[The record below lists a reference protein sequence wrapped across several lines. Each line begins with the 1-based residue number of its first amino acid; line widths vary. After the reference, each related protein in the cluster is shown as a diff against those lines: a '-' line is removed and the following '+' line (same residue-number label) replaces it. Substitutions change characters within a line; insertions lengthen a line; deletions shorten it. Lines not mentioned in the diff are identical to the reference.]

1 MEHDFKRMAQYELIN
16 HIHSFDNMSSQGLNV
31 EEYKWVV
38 TSLSID
44 ELIEK
49 SEFDSNKQEWIK
61 WIKSEQKGRET
72 EWGYD
77 SIQQIS
83 NYWLANP
90 EQEPIIMA
98 RTGAGKIE
106 IWDGFH
112 RFGIAI
118 QNKLD
123 KVPVIL
129 GEAIKQ

>member
-1 MEHDFKRMAQYELIN
+1 MEYNFKKMTQDELIN
-16 HIHSFDNMSSQGLNV
+16 YVHPFNDMSSEELKV
-31 EEYKWVV
+31 EEYKWAVMK
-38 TSLSID
+38 LSVD
-44 ELIEK
+44 ELVEK
-49 SEFDSNKQEWIK
+49 NGFDSNKQEWIK
-61 WIKSEQKGRET
+61 WIEIEQNVRKE

-90 EQEPIIMA
+90 EQEPIIIA
-98 RTGAGKIE
+98 RNEAGKFD

-129 GEAIKQ
+129 GEQ

>member
-1 MEHDFKRMAQYELIN
+1 MERDFKRMSQEELIN
-16 HIHSFDNMSSQGLNV
+16 HVHSFDNMSSQGLKV

-38 TSLSID
+38 MSLSID
-44 ELIEK
+44 ELVEK
-49 SEFDSNKQEWIK
+49 SEFDSNKQGWIE
-61 WIKSEQKGRET
+61 WIKSEQKERET

-98 RTGAGKIE
+98 QTGAGKIE

-112 RFGIAI
+112 RFGISI